1 MSKPHMTYILVGEI
15 TVEVMLNLFPYHCL
29 GYHHSVDLL
38 YCFALRIIWI
48 KYYMKSSDL
57 NKHVNLNTLQIY
69 YLQ

>member
-38 YCFALRIIWI
+38 YYFYFFLKGEVDKIINI
-48 KYYMKSSDL
+48 D
-57 NKHVNLNTLQIY
+57 IY
-69 YLQ
+69 RFRTDITV